1 MTFQAYLLH
10 SLYQLGQSR
19 YQGHERGSVNL
30 VDTMDDEITN
40 HSNQIYL
47 DIKPSI
53 IPIRRSGI
61 EILASLNLR
70 IATSAM
76 DNEIITIDDCDDAGP
91 SNLPSM
97 PLKSGNV
104 KTECVDPLAPRKRN
118 RMRPKGQPPVRSSL
132 RLQLQDSLKFVVGK
146 EPPKRVETVALRNMR
161 NISMPNLNQEDFL
174 QFVGLTSNAG
184 GSGNNTVT
192 ETKIEPPEIP
202 IKMERGGCATTSE
215 KKKGPRKTKKSPKG
229 SQKRGK
235 KDLNEGTSGTSSK
248 KNSALSGMPIKSE
261 PRESTP
267 QPRGGHI
274 TRARPMTA
282 TAVVKNDPD
291 ASIRAIKRKLDD
303 TVFGVQTRSMAV
315 RGKKWISVENY
326 YVEMGLGIVCCE

>member
-1 MTFQAYLLH
+1 MTYQAYLLH
-10 SLYQLGQSR
+10 SIYQFGQSH
-19 YQGHERGSVNL
+19 YQGHERGSVSL

-76 DNEIITIDDCDDAGP
+76 DNEIITIDDCDAGS

-97 PLKSGNV
+97 PFKSGNV
-104 KTECVDPLAPRKRN
+104 KTECVDPLAPRKRH

-132 RLQLQDSLKFVVGK
+132 RLQLQDSLKFGIRK
-146 EPPKRVETVALRNMR
+146 DPPKRVETAVLRNMR
-161 NISMPNLNQEDFL
+161 NISMPNLNQEAFL

-184 GSGNNTVT
+184 GNGNNAAT

-215 KKKGPRKTKKSPKG
+215 KKKSSCKTKKSPKG
-229 SQKRGK
+229 SQKQGK
-235 KDLNEGTSGTSSK
+235 KDLNEGTSGTNSK
-248 KNSALSGMPIKSE
+248 TNSALSGMPIKSE
-261 PRESTP
+261 PSGSTH
-267 QPRGGHI
+267 QTRGGRL

-291 ASIRAIKRKLDD
+291 ASIRAIKRELDD

-315 RGKKWISVENY
+315 RGKEWISVENY
-326 YVEMGLGIVCCE
+326 YVEIGLSIVYCE